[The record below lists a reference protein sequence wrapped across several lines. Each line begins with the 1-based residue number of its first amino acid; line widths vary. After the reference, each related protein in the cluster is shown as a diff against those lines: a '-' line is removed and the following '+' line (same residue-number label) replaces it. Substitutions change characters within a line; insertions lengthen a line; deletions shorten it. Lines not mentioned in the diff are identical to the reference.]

1 MLISFSIGGGN
12 YWQLFVSISDY
23 FALYCQQRSAKK
35 SKKGGDDSDDD
46 MGTPASGKKR
56 KGGNHRVSR
65 FQYFSVGIVIDVF
78 VLRFHL
84 QIVLLVFSSLWN
96 KCLGTA
102 VLSRGSYKKS
112 KKSKKDESESDEDED
127 DGDDSE

>member
-1 MLISFSIGGGN
+1 M
-12 YWQLFVSISDY
+12 FVSISN
-23 FALYCQQRSAKK
+23 FCFLYCQQRSAKK

-65 FQYFSVGIVIDVF
+65 FQYFCVGIIIDVS
-78 VLRFHL
+78 VVRFHL
-84 QIVLLVFSSLWN
+84 QTDLLVFSSLWN
-96 KCLGTA
+96 QCLCAA